1 MSEPS
6 EGEYKQYTC
15 LYCGYVYD
23 EEEGAPDHDLPPG
36 TRWKDVPEDWCCP
49 MCSSEKPDFQPV
61 D

>member
-36 TRWKDVPEDWCCP
+36 TRW
-49 MCSSEKPDFQPV
+49 
-61 D
+61 